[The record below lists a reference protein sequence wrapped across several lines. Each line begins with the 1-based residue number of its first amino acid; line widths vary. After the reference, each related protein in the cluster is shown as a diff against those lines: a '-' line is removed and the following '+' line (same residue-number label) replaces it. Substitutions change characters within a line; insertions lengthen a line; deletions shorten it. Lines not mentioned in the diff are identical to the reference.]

1 MARAANIDEYRR
13 SKVTIHEIADLAGV
27 SIATV
32 SRVVNGRDDV
42 APETRE
48 LVMRVIRE
56 RVHDEPQRP
65 GALGRPNRP
74 RWSHDSADAR

>member
-48 LVMRVIRE
+48 LVMRVI
-56 RVHDEPQRP
+56 Q
-65 GALGRPNRP
+65 
-74 RWSHDSADAR
+74 